1 MIRKATSEDLK
12 GILAVY
18 AAAKAF
24 MVKNGNATQWHPGYP
39 DSEIPGDIAAGNCY
53 VEEENG
59 VIHGA
64 FVCIPGDDPTYRAI
78 EGRWLNDR
86 PYAAVHRIGTDGAIP
101 GFLGRCVAYCR
112 TICPNLK
119 IDTHENNH
127 VMRHLVEKNGFQ
139 PCGTIITGNGT
150 PRIAYQLED

>member
-53 VEEENG
+53 VE
-59 VIHGA
+59 
-64 FVCIPGDDPTYRAI
+64 
-78 EGRWLNDR
+78 
-86 PYAAVHRIGTDGAIP
+86 
-101 GFLGRCVAYCR
+101 
-112 TICPNLK
+112 
-119 IDTHENNH
+119 
-127 VMRHLVEKNGFQ
+127 
-139 PCGTIITGNGT
+139 
-150 PRIAYQLED
+150 